1 MLLLL
6 LLLSHF
12 SHVRLLCDP
21 IDGSPPGSSIHGIL
35 QSRTLEWVAISFS
48 NEWKWK
54 VKVKL
59 LSCVR
64 LFMTQWTAATRL
76 LCPVFANSSATS
88 CPASSS
94 YPSLWKSSPVSK
106 LVTVPQVWFFY
117 IPLSTQILK
126 FLINQSKALC
136 CLIFCLFSV
145 MLKTWPNPS
154 LSTPSSPTPHVTIR
168 LCMFLLLTTS
178 FQHVRPH

>member
-1 MLLLL
+1 MGFCSQEHWSGLP
-6 LLLSHF
+6 F
-12 SHVRLLCDP
+12 P
-21 IDGSPPGSSIHGIL
+21 SPMSES
-35 QSRTLEWVAISFS
+35 EK
-48 NEWKWK
+48 WKWSRS
-54 VKVKL
+54 VVSDSSWPNGL
-59 LSCVR
+59 
-64 LFMTQWTAATRL
+64 QPARL
-76 LCPVFANSSATS
+76 LCPVFANSNATS